1 MSTYL
6 RLLRVPRLAPLLAVM
21 TLARLPIGINGLA
34 IVLLVQDESGSFATA
49 GVVAGAL
56 ALGTGGGAPVQG
68 RLVDRLGLRMLV
80 PLAVAHAVGL
90 LALLVLASAHAPVLT
105 QLAAALIAGFVVP
118 PVSSVLRTRYRSLLR
133 GHEDLAPAAFAF
145 DSVLTELIFV
155 AGPLMTAG
163 LVVLVAP
170 GAALVLSAA
179 AVVGGTL
186 GFLALLPASA
196 GSAGS
201 RGTDRGGLG
210 ALNEPAIR
218 TLVLTML
225 PMGIAFG
232 ALEVALPAFSEE
244 QGRPELAGVLIA
256 VWALAS
262 AAGGF
267 VYGSRP
273 RRAPLPSVH
282 LRFALLL
289 PLALLPL
296 AAAPGVVVMALLVVP
311 AGILIA
317 PLIASRNELAGAF
330 APPGAETE
338 ALTWP
343 LTALVG
349 GVALGAAAAGG
360 LAEQAGWRT
369 AVLFAVGSAV
379 VGAAVALGRRR
390 SFDDPTPAQ
399 GAAMSLATSRSA
411 P

>member
-155 AGPLMTAG
+155 AGPLLTAG

-186 GFLALLPASA
+186 GFLALLPASS

-201 RGTDRGGLG
+201 RGTGRGGLG

-267 VYGSRP
+267 AYGSRP
-273 RRAPLPSVH
+273 RRASLPSVH

-411 P
+411 S

>member
-34 IVLLVQDESGSFATA
+34 IVLLVREESGSFATA

-68 RLVDRLGLRMLV
+68 RLVDRLGLRTLV
-80 PLAVAHAVGL
+80 PLATAHASGL
-90 LALLVLASAHAPVLT
+90 LALLALASAHAPVPA
-105 QLAAALIAGFVVP
+105 QVVAALVAGFVVP

-155 AGPLMTAG
+155 AGPLLTAG

-179 AVVGGTL
+179 AVVAGTL
-186 GFLALLPASA
+186 GFLALLPVAA
-196 GSAGS
+196 GSAATGVA
-201 RGTDRGGLG
+201 GRGGLG

-232 ALEVALPAFSEE
+232 ALEVALPAFSDEE
-244 QGRPELAGVLIA
+244 GRPELAGVLIA

-289 PLALLPL
+289 PLAFLPL
-296 AAAPGVVVMALLVVP
+296 AAASGIAVMALLVVP
-311 AGILIA
+311 AGLLIA

-360 LAEQAGWRT
+360 LAEELGWRA
-369 AVLFAVGSAV
+369 AVLFAVCSATL
-379 VGAAVALGRRR
+379 GAAVALGRRG
-390 SFDDPTPAQ
+390 SFGDPSATQA
-399 GAAMSLATSRSA
+399 AAMSSA
-411 P
+411 LSPPAA